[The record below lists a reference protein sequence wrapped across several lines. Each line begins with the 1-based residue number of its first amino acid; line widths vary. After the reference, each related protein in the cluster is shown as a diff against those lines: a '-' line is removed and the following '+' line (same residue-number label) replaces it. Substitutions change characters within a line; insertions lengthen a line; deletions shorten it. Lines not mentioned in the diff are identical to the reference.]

1 MAYTTSSSSD
11 SDDSDDDMALISAER
26 WAAKRLVAPGARA
39 RVADAISDGY
49 GVAQLIHAARP
60 DLLRDAHA
68 FEPGRAEA
76 ARNWSLL
83 EARALKR
90 LGVRPP
96 PLDELL
102 RGRDAARRRDNAARF
117 LLELRRA
124 LKRAPVVSPRVTPR
138 KTRAARSPPPP
149 QFEEGAFEALVARLR
164 RAAAG
169 YTQSADLSAAK
180 SHAFDERMDRLRA
193 TNRSDLLKTKG
204 RIDALKAEVAQA
216 DVAAARCAR
225 GAVGARPRPEAGPAD
240 AGVVR
245 RPVGGDAGA
254 STTTC
259 PGPRRRRRS
268 PRPRS
273 RRRRPAP
280 RSTTRRRR
288 GARRG
293 RPSTWPRAA
302 ICSAPRSR
310 RRPGRRRRSSAPRRR
325 RRRPRCRRRRRRRA
339 C

>member
-1 MAYTTSSSSD
+1 MVERIRKRIDELWYFNMAYTTSSSSD

-225 GAVGARPRPEAGPAD
+225 EARSALVLG
-240 AGVVR
+240 
-245 RPVGGDAGA
+245 
-254 STTTC
+254 
-259 PGPRRRRRS
+259 
-268 PRPRS
+268 
-273 RRRRPAP
+273 RRPAP
-280 RSTTRRRR
+280 RTPASSVDL
-288 GARRG
+288 
-293 RPSTWPRAA
+293 PSRA
-302 ICSAPRSR
+302 
-310 RRPGRRRRSSAPRRR
+310 G
-325 RRRPRCRRRRRRRA
+325 
-339 C
+339 

>member
-1 MAYTTSSSSD
+1 MVERIRKRIDELWYFNMAYTTSSSSD

-180 SHAFDERMDRLRA
+180 SNAFDERMDRLRA
-193 TNRSDLLKTKG
+193 TNRSELMKTKG
-204 RIDALKAEVAQA
+204 RIDALKEEVAQA

-225 GAVGARPRPEAGPAD
+225 EARSALVLG
-240 AGVVR
+240 
-245 RPVGGDAGA
+245 
-254 STTTC
+254 
-259 PGPRRRRRS
+259 
-268 PRPRS
+268 
-273 RRRRPAP
+273 RRPAP
-280 RSTTRRRR
+280 RTPASA
-288 GARRG
+288 GPASGQARAPTAPRG
-293 RPSTWPRAA
+293 RT
-302 ICSAPRSR
+302 APPR
-310 RRPGRRRRSSAPRRR
+310 RRPVPPPPSARRCGPSSS
-325 RRRPRCRRRRRRRA
+325 
-339 C
+339 